1 MDLFGNMLLKNLLF
15 SRKKCKLVQKQGMNN
30 YITQGTTITVQTAI
44 LKEML
49 EDDKHILNYEKERM
63 KRTLIDRIEEL
74 NVDEIVQEEDRAN
87 CKYLTIR
94 TKFE

>member
-1 MDLFGNMLLKNLLF
+1 
-15 SRKKCKLVQKQGMNN
+15 MNN

-49 EDDKHILNYEKERM
+49 EDDKHILNTEKEKM

-74 NVDEIVQEEDRAN
+74 NVDELITEEERAN
-87 CKYLTIR
+87 CIYLTCRIK
-94 TKFE
+94 TE

>member
-1 MDLFGNMLLKNLLF
+1 
-15 SRKKCKLVQKQGMNN
+15 MNN
-30 YITQGTTITVQTAI
+30 YITQGTTITVQTAV

-49 EDDKHILNYEKERM
+49 NDDKSILNTEKERM

-74 NVDEIVQEEDRAN
+74 NVDEIVKEEDRAN

>member
-1 MDLFGNMLLKNLLF
+1 
-15 SRKKCKLVQKQGMNN
+15 MNN

-74 NVDEIVQEEDRAN
+74 NVDEIVKEEDRAN

>member
-1 MDLFGNMLLKNLLF
+1 MYIFHRDF
-15 SRKKCKLVQKQGMNN
+15 RDMNN
-30 YITQGTTITVQTAI
+30 YVTQGTTITVQTAV
-44 LKEML
+44 LKEII
-49 EDDKHILNYEKERM
+49 ENDKNTLNYEKERM

-94 TKFE
+94 TKFD

>member
-1 MDLFGNMLLKNLLF
+1 
-15 SRKKCKLVQKQGMNN
+15 MNN
-30 YITQGTTITVQTAI
+30 YITQGTTITVQTAV

-49 EDDKHILNYEKERM
+49 DDDKSILNTEKERM

-74 NVDEIVQEEDRAN
+74 NVDELVAEEERAA

-94 TKFE
+94 CKFD

>member
-1 MDLFGNMLLKNLLF
+1 MDLFGNMLLKNLFF
-15 SRKKCKLVQKQGMNN
+15 SRKKCKLVQKQDMNN
-30 YITQGTTITVQTAI
+30 YVTQGTTITVQTAV
-44 LKEML
+44 LKEII
-49 EDDKHILNYEKERM
+49 ENDKNTLNYEKERM

-74 NVDEIVQEEDRAN
+74 NVDEIVKEEDRAN

>member
-1 MDLFGNMLLKNLLF
+1 MKKVNSFNLDLFFTTLF
-15 SRKKCKLVQKQGMNN
+15 CIFTQKQGMNN
-30 YITQGTTITVQTAI
+30 YVTQGTTITVQTAV
-44 LKEML
+44 LKEII
-49 EDDKHILNYEKERM
+49 ENDKNTLNYEKERM

-94 TKFE
+94 TKFD